1 VLITRPRLSAKG
13 EKYKRR
19 KNRRR
24 ENEEESHEERNEE
37 YWNSC
42 TQYLCYFSSNEIII
56 GS

>member
-1 VLITRPRLSAKG
+1 VKG
-13 EKYKRR
+13 EKYNRR

-42 TQYLCYFSSNEIII
+42 TQFLCFFSYNEVII